1 MDDASQAPR
10 PDRSAAHRA
19 LQEALRAPDTFAAA
33 VRDAGASSSPIKRLV
48 APLAV
53 RLVHFF
59 ACSQVEWNHAVAR
72 TLEAIV
78 RSNDEHDG
86 WIGALEE
93 RLRVAEARIER
104 LETQLRAAE
113 EAEQEARR
121 KLALVGIQLREL
133 EERQEDRRPQS
144 P

>member
-1 MDDASQAPR
+1 MADATQAPR
-10 PDRSAAHRA
+10 PDSSAAHRA
-19 LQEALRAPDTFAAA
+19 LQETLRAPDTFATA
-33 VRDAGASSSPIKRLV
+33 VRDAGASPSPLKRLV

-78 RSNDEHDG
+78 RSNDERDG
-86 WIGALEE
+86 WIGGLEE